1 MALAPV
7 KPLCRIYYAVAPAL
21 SYSCSPHPLLGATC
35 TDLFFLLYY
44 LFFISPKGVH
54 SISLVLG
61 PPTNYTFFCCTIY
74 FGILSLLDS
83 LQLIYL
89 HLYTIQSYH
98 INTMPAQLL
107 PASAAAFATRSAPNI
122 VLNTKVDPWLTATLK
137 RINRIKRPLNSV
149 PQHFRCLTETLSSPS
164 AIWTLCSL
172 MLPRAPDSDL
182 IKDSNPLI
190 EAVFNY
196 KMVAIEAY
204 IVHIDMVSQNEVAFK
219 LTPETIESLVE
230 FHKDVHSKDTSAGT
244 WHWSEKEVQLKK
256 LQEDFVQAANKY
268 VYRTSAM
275 ALEGLEED
283 GAGELLCGRSEEVKT
298 AIMGLFLPL
307 LPPPPRPVDVVRPT
321 PVLPSSTG
329 SETWWQPTV
338 PSSYSSAPET
348 FRYAPANTVYTSAD
362 SGSSMWTSMD
372 SGLDVSM
379 DSGMF
384 LDDLPGMNSPST
396 SSYSDPYTG
405 SPSPP
410 QFYSLPATTAPLS
423 SMPLPSTLMS
433 PTCGMNAG
441 FGGFDW
447 DSYQTYAPISY
458 AS

>member
-1 MALAPV
+1 
-7 KPLCRIYYAVAPAL
+7 
-21 SYSCSPHPLLGATC
+21 
-35 TDLFFLLYY
+35 
-44 LFFISPKGVH
+44 
-54 SISLVLG
+54 
-61 PPTNYTFFCCTIY
+61 
-74 FGILSLLDS
+74 
-83 LQLIYL
+83 
-89 HLYTIQSYH
+89 
-98 INTMPAQLL
+98 MPAQLL

-149 PQHFRCLTETLSSPS
+149 PQHFRCLTEILSSPS

-172 MLPRAPDSDL
+172 LLPKAPDSELVKND
-182 IKDSNPLI
+182 NPLI

-204 IVHIDMVSQNEVAFK
+204 IVHVDMVSQNEVAFK
-219 LTPETIESLVE
+219 LTPETIETLVE
-230 FHKDVHSKDTSAGT
+230 FHKEVHSKDTSAGT

-283 GAGELLCGRSEEVKT
+283 GAGELLCGRAEEVKT

-329 SETWWQPTV
+329 AEHWWQPTL
-338 PSSYSSAPET
+338 PSSSCSNAPET
-348 FRYAPANTVYTSAD
+348 FRYAPSNTVYTSAD
-362 SGSSMWTSMD
+362 SGSGMWTSMD
-372 SGLDVSM
+372 AGLDTGMEHM
-379 DSGMF
+379 DASIDASFF
-384 LDDLPGMNSPST
+384 LEDPGMNSPS
-396 SSYSDPYTG
+396 SSYSDPNTSG

-410 QFYSLPATTAPLS
+410 QYYSLPATTAPMSQSISNL
-423 SMPLPSTLMS
+423 PLPSTLMHQQ
-433 PTCGMNAG
+433 CGTDTG
-441 FGGFDW
+441 FGGFGWPMD
-447 DSYQTYAPISY
+447 TYHNFTQMSY
-458 AS
+458 AM